1 MQKMYKVFAVLALVV
16 LANLPKTE
24 AFVSPYCSP
33 VSPLSS
39 LSGKEDDVLYRL
51 RGRYHSV
58 KSRSL
63 DMTLV
68 PLSRTKTKII
78 MPRKVTPDQ
87 WRSYWGSVP
96 MESVQRVLESVL
108 FAYGGAWMAWFLSFM
123 AGNFISS
130 IAGSIMI
137 FNWIFNP
144 FISAQRQNYRIWY
157 SSQGR
162 MLYHALFRGRI
173 AR

>member
-1 MQKMYKVFAVLALVV
+1 MCKVFAFVAFV
-16 LANLPKTE
+16 ASTSLPNTE
-24 AFVSPYCSP
+24 AFVFR
-33 VSPLSS
+33 PLSTTTRLPINCWRNEGTFCS
-39 LSGKEDDVLYRL
+39 LKEFGQAVTL
-51 RGRYHSV
+51 RSV
-58 KSRSL
+58 H
-63 DMTLV
+63 MTLV
-68 PLSRTKTKII
+68 PLSRSKTKII

-144 FISAQRQNYRIWY
+144 YISAQRQNYRIWY
-157 SSQGR
+157 SSQGHI
-162 MLYHALFRGRI
+162 LYHALFRGRI